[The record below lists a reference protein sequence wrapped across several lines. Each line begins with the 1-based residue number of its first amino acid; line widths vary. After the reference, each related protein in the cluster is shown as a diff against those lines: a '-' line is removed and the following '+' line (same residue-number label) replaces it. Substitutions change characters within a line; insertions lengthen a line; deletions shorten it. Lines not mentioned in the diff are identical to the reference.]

1 MEALRRKKRGLS
13 QARGGR
19 NGGGRRSEEEWPQ
32 TRCDE
37 EGKLTGVDE
46 DSKGSCRAERVAK
59 KREEAWRVGDGILE
73 KPTEYL
79 GGKVWTLAN
88 KGL

>member
-37 EGKLTGVDE
+37 EGKLTGADE

-59 KREEAWRVGDGILE
+59 KGRKRGELVTA
-73 KPTEYL
+73 YL
-79 GGKVWTLAN
+79 RSPQNT
-88 KGL
+88 